1 MPSSTL
7 PEIIIALFVGSI
19 LPTALLLLGGYW
31 AFTIR
36 KALASPIYRNHALWL
51 GAVCIFILVF
61 LPFGSLNLIPTVA
74 FLVGV
79 KTLFVVIFAFIDS
92 NIPILRRS
100 DPLLRDILSWSKI
113 RKPLWVIFFLLL
125 YPPVLFFSQQSVVG
139 LVFLALSI
147 VPIAI
152 GTLALFMGVRRSKD
166 TILRGSLSW
175 FAFFLLCELAQI
187 LLFTAALAGGALDL
201 SHSDLIVYLA
211 YSPPSFLSALLVD
224 LAFYAL
230 YRSSR
235 SLVLVRRSPL
245 DDDYAPKDTNGLP
258 SNGSMLGQ

>member
-7 PEIIIALFVGSI
+7 PEIIIALFVGFI

-36 KALASPIYRNHALWL
+36 KALASPIYRNHAHWL

-61 LPFGSLNLIPTVA
+61 LPLGSLNLIPTLA

-79 KTLFVVIFAFIDS
+79 KTLFAVIFAFIDS

-113 RKPLWVIFFLLL
+113 RKPLWLILFLLL

-139 LVFLALSI
+139 LVFQALSI

-152 GTLALFMGVRRSKD
+152 GTRALFVGVSRSKD
-166 TILRGSLSW
+166 TMLRGSLGW
-175 FAFFLLCELAQI
+175 FGVFLLCEMAQI
-187 LLFTAALAGGALDL
+187 LVFTTALAGGALDL

-211 YSPPSFLSALLVD
+211 YSPPSFPSALLVD

-230 YRSSR
+230 YRSSK
-235 SLVLVRRSPL
+235 SLAPVRRLPS
-245 DDDYAPKDTNGLP
+245 DDDNAPKDTDRLPPNGLH
-258 SNGSMLGQ
+258 